1 MWRFAPA
8 AFYSAALGWAGIWF
22 EERMNTFMRKS
33 LNLIHL
39 TPTNPPTHQPTNPP
53 THQPQKLANAHS
65 ITSAQA
71 GVNIVVMPGVY
82 TYTLIVHQAGRLKWV
97 CAYECDPFSM
107 GHTGYMQG
115 YITAS

>member
-1 MWRFAPA
+1 
-8 AFYSAALGWAGIWF
+8 
-22 EERMNTFMRKS
+22 MNTFMRKS

-39 TPTNPPTHQPTNPP
+39 TPTNPP

-107 GHTGYMQG
+107 GHTA
-115 YITAS
+115 TCRDT

>member
-1 MWRFAPA
+1 
-8 AFYSAALGWAGIWF
+8 
-22 EERMNTFMRKS
+22 
-33 LNLIHL
+33 
-39 TPTNPPTHQPTNPP
+39 
-53 THQPQKLANAHS
+53 
-65 ITSAQA
+65 
-71 GVNIVVMPGVY
+71 MPGVY